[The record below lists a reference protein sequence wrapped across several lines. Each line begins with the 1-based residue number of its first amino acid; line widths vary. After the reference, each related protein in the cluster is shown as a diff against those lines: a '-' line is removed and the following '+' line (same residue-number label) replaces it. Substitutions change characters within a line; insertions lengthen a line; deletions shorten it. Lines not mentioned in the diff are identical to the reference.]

1 MTSGLSIYY
10 YNMGLAYLK
19 KNYVSIAMANL
30 KKAVYWN
37 PENHIA
43 WNLLGLSYYR
53 AGRILMAKHCWLE
66 STKNSKSIELSS
78 DRQLDGLYYLN
89 LLEDGGNDTIANL
102 SRAIELA
109 EQGEYKASLQQLNLS
124 TTSTNNDNS
133 TNSTNITSSDGLTKE
148 NYFESPQLLSYI
160 GILEYLSKNK
170 KQARAHW
177 LLASQLDKTEKRP
190 IRYLEYTE
198 KMPNWLQ
205 RRLETI
211 WSVINKR
218 FGRKNS
224 K

>member
-1 MTSGLSIYY
+1 MTSELSNYY
-10 YNMGLAYLK
+10 YNVGLAYLK
-19 KNYVSIAMANL
+19 RNYVSIAMENL
-30 KKAVYWN
+30 KKAVYWE
-37 PENHIA
+37 PGNHIA
-43 WNLLGLSYYR
+43 WDLLGLSYYR
-53 AGRILMAKHCWLE
+53 AGRIPMAKHCWLE
-66 STKNSKSIELSS
+66 STKNGKSVELSS
-78 DRQLDGLYYLN
+78 DLQPDGGYYLN
-89 LLEDGGNDTIANL
+89 LLENGGNDAIANL
-102 SRAIELA
+102 SKAIGFA
-109 EQGEYKASLQQLNLS
+109 EQGEYQASLQQLNHS
-124 TTSTNNDNS
+124 A
-133 TNSTNITSSDGLTKE
+133 SSDGLTKE

-170 KQARAHW
+170 KQARAYW

-211 WSVINKR
+211 WSVIKKR